1 MFAIS
6 ISLDGYD
13 EETNNKRRGE
23 GFFSVTVDGVRRLI
37 KKRDEMG
44 KKTEICLK
52 PIYEYNT
59 SLNFLI
65 G

>member
-1 MFAIS
+1 MDMMRKQI
-6 ISLDGYD
+6 I
-13 EETNNKRRGE
+13 KRRGE